1 MLTHLFIMLFVFVSL
16 VPGLQLEVKSPV
28 LEIFETFQHSFGHT
42 IDPSVER
49 NKNEAVMMVTES
61 KYNSSFRNYLGFNAS
76 MYFLYP
82 GLFGQP

>member
-1 MLTHLFIMLFVFVSL
+1 MLFVFVIL
-16 VPGLQLEVKSPV
+16 VPGLQLEVKFPV
-28 LEIFETFQHSFGHT
+28 LETFETFQHSFGHT

-49 NKNEAVMMVTES
+49 DKNKAVTMVTGEY